1 MENVFLSTNNLTK
14 QYKHTVANKDITI
27 ELPKGEI
34 IGFVGEN
41 GSGKTTLL
49 RMLTGLTH
57 PTSGKFTYLQGT
69 NVRIGAIVESPAY
82 FRNLTAKDNII
93 FQAKLCG
100 CDEKTALQV
109 LETVGLADTGKKK
122 VGNFSLGMRQRLGIA
137 IAMLNNPDFLIL
149 DEPTNGLDP
158 QGIVDMRLFLEKLV
172 KERGITLLI
181 SSHILSEL
189 SQLATYYI
197 FINHGT
203 IIQTITSDELHASLG
218 STIKVKT
225 SSNNAAEV
233 FTRLASDGAIKG
245 YMQNNDEFT
254 LRDPADYNLITKA
267 LSSLDVKSFETENE
281 TLETYY
287 LHLKGGRV

>member
-14 QYKHTVANKDITI
+14 QYKSTIANKDITI

-49 RMLTGLTH
+49 RMLTGLTR
-57 PTSGKFTYLQGT
+57 PTSGKFTYAQGD
-69 NVRIGAIVESPAY
+69 VRIGAIVENPAF
-82 FRNLTAKDNII
+82 FRNLTAKDNVIY
-93 FQAKLCG
+93 QAKLCG
-100 CDEKTALQV
+100 CDEKTALSI
-109 LETVGLADTGKKK
+109 LDTVGLSDVGNKK
-122 VGNFSLGMRQRLGIA
+122 VKNFSLGMKQRLGIA
-137 IAMLNNPDFLIL
+137 IALLNTPDFLIL

-158 QGIVDMRLFLEKLV
+158 QGIVDLRVFLDRIV

-189 SQLATYYI
+189 SQLATYYV
-197 FINHGT
+197 FISHGR
-203 IIQTITSDELHASLG
+203 IIQTITSKDLHAGLG

-225 SSNNAAEV
+225 SSSNAAEV
-233 FTRLASDGAIKG
+233 FSKLTVDGVIKG
-245 YMQNNDEFT
+245 YAQNDTEFV
-254 LRDPADYNLITKA
+254 LRDPADCNRVIQA
-267 LSSLDVKSFETENE
+267 LASLDVSSLLTEEE

>member
-1 MENVFLSTNNLTK
+1 MENVFLVTNNLTK
-14 QYKHTVANKDITI
+14 EYKHTAANKDISI

-41 GSGKTTLL
+41 GSGKTTFL
-49 RMLTGLTH
+49 RMITGLTH
-57 PTSGKFTYLQGT
+57 PTSGKFTFTQGT

-82 FRNLTAKDNII
+82 FRNLTAKDNIL

-100 CDEKTALQV
+100 CDEKKAVEV
-109 LETVGLADTGKKK
+109 LDTVGLAGTGNKK
-122 VGNFSLGMRQRLGIA
+122 VAHFSLGMRQRLGIA
-137 IAMLNNPDFLIL
+137 VALLNNPDFLIL

-158 QGIVDMRLFLEKLV
+158 QGIVDLRIFLDKLV

-197 FINHGT
+197 FISHGK
-203 IIQTITSDELHASLG
+203 IIQTITSEELHANLG

-225 SSNNAAEV
+225 PSDNAAGI
-233 FTRLASDGAIKG
+233 FTKLAAEGAIKG

-254 LRDPADYNLITKA
+254 LRDPADFNLITKA
-267 LSSLDVKSFETENE
+267 LASLDVKSFETENE

>member
-14 QYKHTVANKDITI
+14 QYKHTVADKNITI

-49 RMLTGLTH
+49 RMLTGLTR
-57 PTSGKFTYLQGT
+57 PTSGKFTYAQGD
-69 NVRIGAIVESPAY
+69 VRIGAIVENPAF

-100 CDEKTALQV
+100 CDVKTALE
-109 LETVGLADTGKKK
+109 LLDTVGLSDTGKKRVK
-122 VGNFSLGMRQRLGIA
+122 NFSLGMKQRLGIA
-137 IAMLNNPDFLIL
+137 IALLNNPDFLVL

-158 QGIVDMRLFLEKLV
+158 QGIVDMRIFLDKLV

-197 FINHGT
+197 FISRGE
-203 IIQTITSDELHASLG
+203 IIQTITSKALHESLG
-218 STIKVKT
+218 STVKVVTT
-225 SSNNAAEV
+225 SKNAAEV
-233 FTRLASDGAIKG
+233 FTKLTVDSVIKG
-245 YMQNNDEFT
+245 YYQENDTFV
-254 LRDPADYNLITKA
+254 LRDPVDYNRVIKA
-267 LSSLDVKSFETENE
+267 LAAIDVASLDTEEE

>member
-14 QYKHTVANKDITI
+14 QYKSTIANKDITI

-49 RMLTGLTH
+49 RMLTGLTR
-57 PTSGKFTYLQGT
+57 PTSGKFTYAQGD
-69 NVRIGAIVESPAY
+69 VRIGAIVENPAF
-82 FRNLTAKDNII
+82 FRNLTAKDNVIY
-93 FQAKLCG
+93 QAKLCG
-100 CDEKTALQV
+100 CDEKTALSI
-109 LETVGLADTGKKK
+109 LDTVGLSDVGNKK
-122 VGNFSLGMRQRLGIA
+122 VKNFSLGMKQRLGIA
-137 IAMLNNPDFLIL
+137 IALLNTPDFLIL

-158 QGIVDMRLFLEKLV
+158 QGIVDLRVFLDRIV

-189 SQLATYYI
+189 SQLATYYV
-197 FINHGT
+197 FISHGR
-203 IIQTITSDELHASLG
+203 IIQTITSKDLHAGLG

-225 SSNNAAEV
+225 SSPNAAEV
-233 FTRLASDGAIKG
+233 FSKLTVDGVIKG
-245 YMQNNDEFT
+245 YAQNDTEFV
-254 LRDPADYNLITKA
+254 LRDPADCNRVIQA
-267 LSSLDVKSFETENE
+267 LASLDVSSLLTEEE